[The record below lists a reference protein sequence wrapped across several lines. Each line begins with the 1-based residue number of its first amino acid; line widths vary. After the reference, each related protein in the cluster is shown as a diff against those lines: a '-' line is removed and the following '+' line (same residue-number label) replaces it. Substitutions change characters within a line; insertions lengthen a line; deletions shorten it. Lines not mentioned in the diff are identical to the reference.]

1 MFVLNDRHPTEQQY
15 HRGRNLSRSL
25 TTHRRQSCQ
34 MPSGCQQVGQL
45 TQPMASQR
53 KQWWIKAQFKS
64 GFTHLHKHNSVASNT
79 YGLIVITLFDSEE
92 TVYSIPL
99 WHSRLP
105 KILPHF
111 GSKTNIFRLFVVI
124 VFKHAPVIHIPSVSH
139 VVLKKAQTTTCLHSK
154 MLKQHADI
162 FQGQWVTSCPPN
174 MRCFL
179 LSVWKTVQVRRGTRK
194 WKQRVFWKLL
204 CLIHPQGS
212 TKVQILRG
220 YVTSNGVKGL
230 CCWKSLKAGSFSI
243 IVLMNVSKSL
253 TTGFLRLLKV
263 FCSLL
268 YT

>member
-1 MFVLNDRHPTEQQY
+1 MHSITKPLFKPNRTLFVLNDRHPTEQQY

-64 GFTHLHKHNSVASNT
+64 GFTLLHKHNSVTSNT

-124 VFKHAPVIHIPSVSH
+124 VFKHAPVTHTSLVFHTLCS
-139 VVLKKAQTTTCLHSK
+139 KKH
-154 MLKQHADI
+154 
-162 FQGQWVTSCPPN
+162 
-174 MRCFL
+174 
-179 LSVWKTVQVRRGTRK
+179 
-194 WKQRVFWKLL
+194 KQRHVYTARCWN
-204 CLIHPQGS
+204 S
-212 TKVQILRG
+212 TQ
-220 YVTSNGVKGL
+220 TSSRFEYKET
-230 CCWKSLKAGSFSI
+230 KMSLFIAAAKICHRSQPKKMWRATSHHWG
-243 IVLMNVSKSL
+243 NEA
-253 TTGFLRLLKV
+253 T
-263 FCSLL
+263 
-268 YT
+268 